1 MLDLTELQQLV
12 VLADCKT
19 LSKAAEQLHI
29 SQPTLTRTMQHLEEI
44 FAVPLFHREKNKITL
59 NKTGEVAVECAKK
72 LLAEAGHS
80 IQQVRTF
87 DKSLHTITVES
98 CAPAPLWS
106 FLPSLAGHYPDM
118 TISSSINE
126 IPDIINHVRSG
137 SCDVGILPW
146 ACNEPDLHCEPFLKE
161 CLSVCALPEHSLAG
175 NKTLTFTQM
184 NGFNFLLR
192 SEIGFWDNM
201 CREKMPSSKFLVQT
215 DDFAFQELIN
225 ESSLPCFTTNL
236 AQDTAK
242 LPKNRQI
249 IPITD
254 TEANVTY
261 HLIYLKNRQKK

>member
-12 VLADCKT
+12 VFADCKT

-72 LLAEAGHS
+72 LLAEAEHS

-87 DKSLHTITVES
+87 DKSLHTIAVES

-106 FLPSLAGHYPDM
+106 FLPSLASNYPDM

-126 IPDIINHVRSG
+126 IPDIINHVRSRA
-137 SCDVGILPW
+137 CDVGILPW
-146 ACNEPDLHCEPFLKE
+146 PYHETSLHCMPFLQE
-161 CLSVCALPEHSLAG
+161 CLSVCVHPEHSLAG
-175 NKTLTFTQM
+175 NKSLTFSQL

-192 SEIGFWDNM
+192 SEIGFWDHM
-201 CREKMPSSKFLVQT
+201 CREKMPCSKFLVQT
-215 DDFAFQELIN
+215 DDFTFQELIR

-236 AQDTAK
+236 TKDAAG
-242 LPKNRQI
+242 LLKNRQI